1 MERKGFCM
9 MRRMMITAAAA
20 AIFAL
25 CLPGAEKPNFSGV
38 WKLNNAKSDF
48 GPMPGGP
55 DKFER
60 TIDHKEPNLKMTTV
74 QAFQGQERSSD
85 VEYVLDGKEK
95 TVETPMGPMKV
106 TPVWKGDTLEIT
118 VKRDFQGNEIKSVE
132 TWSLSEGGKVL
143 TVKTDISTPQGDF
156 SLKFVMDK
164 Q

>member
-1 MERKGFCM
+1 M
-9 MRRMMITAAAA
+9 MLAAAA

-25 CLPGAEKPNFSGV
+25 CLPAADKPDFTGK

-60 TIDHKEPNLKMTTV
+60 TIDHKDPNLKMTTV
-74 QAFQGQERSSD
+74 QAFQGQERSND
-85 VEYVLDGKEK
+85 VEYVIDGQEK

-106 TPVWKGDTLEIT
+106 TPVWKGDILEIT
-118 VKRDFQGNEIKSVE
+118 VKREIQGSQIQSVE
-132 TWSLSEGGKVL
+132 TWSLSEDGKTL

>member
-1 MERKGFCM
+1 M
-9 MRRMMITAAAA
+9 MRRMMLLAAAA
-20 AIFAL
+20 ALFSL
-25 CLPGAEKPNFSGV
+25 CLAGAEKPNFSGV

-60 TIDHKEPNLKMTTV
+60 TIDHKDPNLKMTTV
-74 QAFQGQERSSD
+74 QAFQGQERSNS
-85 VEYVLDGKEK
+85 VEYVIDGNEK
-95 TVETPMGPMKV
+95 TVETPMGPMHV
-106 TPVWKGDTLEIT
+106 TPAWKGDNLEIT
-118 VKRDFQGNEIKSVE
+118 VKREIQGNQIKSVE
-132 TWSLSEGGKVL
+132 TWSLSEEGKVL

>member
-1 MERKGFCM
+1 M
-9 MRRMMITAAAA
+9 MRRVLCFAALA

-25 CLPGAEKPNFSGV
+25 GLAAAEKPNFSGV

-48 GPMPGGP
+48 GPLPAGP

-60 TIDHKEPNLKMTTV
+60 TIDHKDPGLKMTTV

-85 VEYVLDGKEK
+85 VEYTLDGKEK
-95 TVETPMGPMKV
+95 TVETPRGPMKV
-106 TPVWKGDTLEIT
+106 TPAWKGDNLEIT
-118 VKRDFQGNEIKSVE
+118 VVREIQGNQIKSVE
-132 TWSLSEGGKVL
+132 TWSLSADGRTL

-156 SLKFVMDK
+156 ALKFVMDK

>member
-1 MERKGFCM
+1 M
-9 MRRMMITAAAA
+9 MRRMMLLAAAA
-20 AIFAL
+20 ALFSL
-25 CLPGAEKPNFSGV
+25 CLAGAEKPNFSGV

-60 TIDHKEPNLKMTTV
+60 TIDHKDPNLKMTTV
-74 QAFQGQERSSD
+74 QAFQGQERSNS
-85 VEYVLDGKEK
+85 VEYVIDGNEK
-95 TVETPMGPMKV
+95 TVETPMGPMHV
-106 TPVWKGDTLEIT
+106 TPVWKGDNLEIT
-118 VKRDFQGNEIKSVE
+118 VKREIQGNQIKSVE
-132 TWSLSEGGKVL
+132 TWGLSEEGKVL

>member
-1 MERKGFCM
+1 M
-9 MRRMMITAAAA
+9 MRRLIAAAA
-20 AIFAL
+20 LAAFFVFGLAA
-25 CLPGAEKPNFSGV
+25 AEKPNFSGV

-60 TIDHKEPNLKMTTV
+60 TIDHKDPNLKMTTV
-74 QAFQGQERSSD
+74 QAFQGQERSND
-85 VEYVLDGKEK
+85 VEYVIDGKEK
-95 TVETPMGPMKV
+95 TIETPAGPVKV
-106 TPVWKGDTLEIT
+106 TPVWKGETLEIT
-118 VKRDFQGNEIKSVE
+118 VSRDFQGNQIKSVE
-132 TWSLSEGGKVL
+132 TWSLSGDGKTL

>member
-1 MERKGFCM
+1 MLL
-9 MRRMMITAAAA
+9 AAAA
-20 AIFAL
+20 ALFSL
-25 CLPGAEKPNFSGV
+25 CLAGAEKPNFSGV

-60 TIDHKEPNLKMTTV
+60 TIDHKDPNLKMTTV
-74 QAFQGQERSSD
+74 QAFQGQERSNS
-85 VEYVLDGKEK
+85 VEYVIDGNEK
-95 TVETPMGPMKV
+95 TVETPMGPRHV
-106 TPVWKGDTLEIT
+106 TPVWKGDNLEIT
-118 VKRDFQGNEIKSVE
+118 VKREIQGNQIKSVE
-132 TWSLSEGGKVL
+132 TWSLSEEGKVL

>member
-1 MERKGFCM
+1 M
-9 MRRMMITAAAA
+9 MRRMMIVAAAA
-20 AIFAL
+20 AVFTL

-48 GPMPGGP
+48 GPMPSGP

-60 TIDHKEPNLKMTTV
+60 TIDHKDPKLKMTTV
-74 QAFQGQERSSD
+74 QAFQGQERSND
-85 VEYVLDGKEK
+85 VEYTIDGQEK
-95 TVETPMGPMKV
+95 TVETPMGAMQV
-106 TPVWKGDTLEIT
+106 TPAWKGDNLEIT
-118 VKRDFQGNEIKSVE
+118 VKREIQGNQIKSVE
-132 TWSLSEGGKVL
+132 LWTLSEDGKVL